1 CRSWKEGRP
10 RYQRTRGKKGGVKK
24 LRHWIPKGDNKL
36 LYEFLP
42 NETSRQTHALDEAVR
57 VLDGRVDLD
66 GRGIVVLDLG
76 CGDGHSFE
84 MFSARNKNLR
94 WAGLDVL
101 DSQEVISRPLR
112 RLPFCS
118 YDGINLPIA
127 DGAVDVVYSRQVF
140 EHVRHPERLMG
151 EV

>member
-1 CRSWKEGRP
+1 MAKLVCWPLLATARYSLTTYERCALTMRYAFTWGMQPGPGFASTSTSPSKPAGWRVYICRSWKEGRP

-84 MFSARNKNLR
+84 MFSA
-94 WAGLDVL
+94 
-101 DSQEVISRPLR
+101 
-112 RLPFCS
+112 
-118 YDGINLPIA
+118 
-127 DGAVDVVYSRQVF
+127 
-140 EHVRHPERLMG
+140 
-151 EV
+151 